1 MFGRDAKLSNR
12 IDTLIGRTA
21 RVEGNLEFSGGL
33 HLDGHVTGNV
43 VAKPGTDSSI
53 SVSEHGCIE
62 GSVEVPTV
70 VLNGVVNGDIHARER
85 IVLGAQARV
94 RGNVQ
99 YGVIE
104 MTLGAEIQGRLIP
117 LGVGAAQTA
126 GAEASGQG

>member
-70 VLNGVVNGDIHARER
+70 VLNGAVNGDIHARER